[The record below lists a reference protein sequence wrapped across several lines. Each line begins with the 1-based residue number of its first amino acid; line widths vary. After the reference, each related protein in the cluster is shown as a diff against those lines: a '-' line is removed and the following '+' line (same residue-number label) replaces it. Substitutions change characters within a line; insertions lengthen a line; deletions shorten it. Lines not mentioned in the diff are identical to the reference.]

1 MSLDLGQVRSLIY
14 FPPLE
19 LITVHDRPPVDTK
32 LTISWR
38 WIWPTMFFHYVARG
52 HGADQIHQE
61 NHHHHHD
68 ADSLPLY
75 GAVEAGQC
83 RYTPL
88 WANQITM
95 CTRDLPSESFAR
107 SFSPRHWVDD
117 DDAHE
122 FICHFSAMIFNATAT
137 AKYVKKKKRKK
148 EIIKR
153 GPFLATVPPA
163 GHRANTSA
171 IYIVLS
177 SLDSIELDSSIIDW
191 LPIVCKSCPLPIYNV
206 RSTFSHWTL
215 EILMFSGPFFS
226 RQMAFFFFGL

>member
-1 MSLDLGQVRSLIY
+1 MY
-14 FPPLE
+14 
-19 LITVHDRPPVDTK
+19 
-32 LTISWR
+32 
-38 WIWPTMFFHYVARG
+38 
-52 HGADQIHQE
+52 
-61 NHHHHHD
+61 
-68 ADSLPLY
+68 
-75 GAVEAGQC
+75 

-122 FICHFSAMIFNATAT
+122 FICHFSAMIFNATVT

-153 GPFLATVPPA
+153 GPFLATVPLPQSK
-163 GHRANTSA
+163 HECHLYCVVISRQYRA
-171 IYIVLS
+171 IG
-177 SLDSIELDSSIIDW
+177 SLIIDW

-206 RSTFSHWTL
+206 RSTFSHWIL
-215 EILMFSGPFFS
+215 EIL
-226 RQMAFFFFGL
+226 